1 MACHEVDGK
10 SHNNEHRS
18 LNREIMAQPFHNGNA
33 NGHEDGYPCDAQKKK
48 AAGHR
53 FRIEYRAWPSAVW
66 QPAQWQSTACGT
78 SPACHRR
85 ARSLAHSSRTKTR
98 RRASSDPQRRS
109 RHTSSQR
116 KENSQIIPN
125 DIFCLC
131 IDLHILLQ
139 TPDDSVQ

>member
-10 SHNNEHRS
+10 SHDKEHRS
-18 LNREIMAQPFHNGNA
+18 LDREIMAQPSHNGNA
-33 NGHEDGYPCDAQKKK
+33 DCREDRYPCDAQKK

-53 FRIEYRAWPSAVW
+53 FRIEYRAWPSARW
-66 QPAQWQSTACGT
+66 QPVQWQSRACGT
-78 SPACHRR
+78 SPACRR
-85 ARSLAHSSRTKTR
+85 QEHSLAHSSRTKTR
-98 RRASSDPQRRS
+98 RRASSDRQHHS